1 MASGIIGPAL
11 SIIGQ
16 MMASKES
23 GKTASAATR
32 TQQAFATQSS
42 AAEKRISDVR
52 RITAGFIDPNVNV
65 QSPQG
70 RVPANQNAST
80 LLKMAFTRGG
90 ENLTDK
96 QNTTIEQFI
105 SRLEQAQIRA

>member
-1 MASGIIGPAL
+1 MAWTDLIGPIINIAGNVL
-11 SIIGQ
+11 SG
-16 MMASKES
+16 SGS
-23 GKTASAATR
+23 GKDNAAEK
-32 TQQAFATQSS
+32 TQAALATQSS

-105 SRLEQAQIRA
+105 SRLEQDLEDE